1 MNTLSS
7 IAPDKWIQALGWTLL
22 HSLWQGLIAAV
33 LLGILLLLLHRQSAT
48 IRYFVSTLT
57 LFTFLL
63 VTVATFVKEYSI
75 LTKTTASE
83 ATPMN
88 YAIGFPVALTTSQ
101 PASQAETLSPG
112 FYSTFS
118 VYFTQHLP
126 SIVLLWAL
134 GIMVLLLRFMGG
146 LAYSQRLKH
155 YKIIDLPEYWQNCVK
170 NLSERAQIR
179 QTVRLVESALV
190 KVPVVIGYFK
200 PVILLPVGT
209 ILGLPSEQIEAIL
222 AHELAHISRKDYLVN
237 IGQCLV
243 EILFF
248 FHPAVWWMSSRIR
261 EEREHC
267 CDDMALAL
275 CGDSLTFAKALANL
289 QGVHTGTASLALGFA
304 GKGQSLLHR
313 IQRLIG
319 QPRRNP
325 NFMEGFL
332 AACFLMASIMAV
344 SVSAG
349 TALQTTTR
357 NLSLNIEE
365 LPAEEKSYLPEQT
378 LVSDSLKNKG
388 TFTYKGSK
396 NGRKYDVKATIENDK
411 ITKLYLDGKKV
422 PVAEIEKYQ
431 DLVYELMA
439 DVPNPPVPPVPM
451 SALAPVAPYTYEDD
465 WDLEPAIAPIEP
477 FEPLEPMEPME
488 PLAPI
493 EPVAIA
499 DVLEEALTNDT
510 TRLKNYKGN
519 FTIVHQGKDKKE
531 YTFRMKDGVLEELEI
546 DNKPVPKSE
555 YKNYSFIVDEIRQDA
570 ELRRAEAMLRQ
581 EEARERQLES
591 RYRMEE
597 ARERMYEERRALQ
610 GRIAG
615 DRERAIHKNGELSL
629 QQRRA
634 HERVM
639 QDQQR
644 VMREHER
651 ALQRQG
657 EQMRNQQR
665 ALEQHTR
672 AMKDHEKSLRRH
684 EFSLELREELKKD
697 KLIKNE
703 NSYTFKLDSK
713 GLYIDGEKQPEAVYE
728 KYKKMAE
735 KEHGSITGDFK
746 MEFQYKNDDK

>member
-1 MNTLSS
+1 MNTFSS
-7 IAPDKWIQALGWTLL
+7 IVPDKWIQALGWTLL
-22 HSLWQGLIAAV
+22 HSLWQGLIAAL
-33 LLGILLLLLHRQSAT
+33 LLGVLLLLLHRQSAT

-63 VTVATFVKEYSI
+63 VTVATFVKEYSL
-75 LTKTTASE
+75 LTETTASE
-83 ATPMN
+83 SKPMN

-101 PASQAETLSPG
+101 PATLSETVSPG

-118 VYFTQHLP
+118 IYFTQHLP

-155 YKIIDLPEYWQNCVK
+155 YKTVDLPQYWQDCVLT
-170 NLSERAQIR
+170 LSEKAQIR

-200 PVILLPVGT
+200 PVILLPIGT

-289 QGVHTGTASLALGFA
+289 EGVHTGSASLALGFA

-349 TALQTTTR
+349 TALQTTTK
-357 NLSLNIEE
+357 NLSLNIEEE
-365 LPAEEKSYLPEQT
+365 LPAEEKSYQPEQT
-378 LVSDSLKNKG
+378 LVADSLKNKG

-431 DLVYELMA
+431 DLVYDLMA
-439 DVPNPPVPPVPM
+439 DVPVPPVPPIPM
-451 SALAPVAPYTYEDD
+451 ASLAPVAPLEPVAPYPYEDD
-465 WDLEPAIAPIEP
+465 LDLEPVIAPMEP
-477 FEPLEPMEPME
+477 FEPIEPMEPME

-493 EPVAIA
+493 EPVDIA
-499 DVLEEALTNDT
+499 DVLERALTNDT
-510 TRLKNYKGN
+510 TRIKNYKGN

-531 YTFRMKDGVLEELEI
+531 YTFRMKDGILVELEI

-555 YKNYSFIVDEIRQDA
+555 YKNYSFIVDEIREDA

-597 ARERMYEERRALQ
+597 NRERINQERQLIE
-610 GRIAG
+610 GRIAQG
-615 DRERAIHKNGELSL
+615 RERITQENQELRT
-629 QQRRA
+629 QQRQQMQRA
-634 HERVM
+634 LRDQERAL
-639 QDQQR
+639 
-644 VMREHER
+644 REHER
-651 ALQRQG
+651 AMLSHERA
-657 EQMRNQQR
+657 MRNHD
-665 ALEQHTR
+665 ES
-672 AMKDHEKSLRRH
+672 MRRH

-703 NSYTFKLDSK
+703 NNYTFKLDNK

-728 KYKKMAE
+728 KYKKMVE
-735 KEHGSITGDFK
+735 KEHGSLTDDFK